1 MTKPAD
7 GLEWL
12 PAGFVVFIAYIERD
26 WLITLYYLEK
36 HLILATDFDLPKST
50 SGGRPL
56 SQGVPSCRFAAIHPL
71 RSSLH
76 AKEFRALRSATRGA
90 AP

>member
-1 MTKPAD
+1 MTNPAD

-36 HLILATDFDLPKST
+36 HLILATAFNFPKDSG
-50 SGGRPL
+50 GGRPL
-56 SQGVPSCRFAAIHPL
+56 SQGVAPLENSPLDCFQFTPL
-71 RSSLH
+71 RSSL
-76 AKEFRALRSATRGA
+76 
-90 AP
+90 